1 MIVVGRRYHK
11 EIPNLHWK
19 HGLVEKTEL
28 ADNSVDAINMTY
40 LLHECPD
47 DIKQRILAEC
57 WRILS
62 PGGLLVVTDSLPGD
76 LYSYR
81 GFFEPYKEQW
91 LKINPEQLLTE
102 AGFGELQAYQFAY
115 STWTRI
121 GVKPH

>member
-1 MIVVGRRYHK
+1 M
-11 EIPNLHWK
+11 
-19 HGLVEKTEL
+19 
-28 ADNSVDAINMTY
+28 
-40 LLHECPD
+40 
-47 DIKQRILAEC
+47 
-57 WRILS
+57 
-62 PGGLLVVTDSLPGD
+62 VTDSLPGD